1 MRRAFK
7 KALLNFKSRVIE
19 MLTITDKEFTQ
30 LAAYIKINYGI
41 HLPAHKKTLVVGR
54 LQNLL
59 MKDKLSSFSEYY
71 EQVVN
76 DKTGKAAS
84 VLVNL
89 ITTNHTF
96 FMRESAHF
104 IYFKERVLPYL
115 SRVVRDRDL
124 RIWSAG
130 CSSGEE
136 AYTVAMFLDEYF
148 GDGKKLWDAKV
159 LATDISTKVLE
170 TAQAGIYSNEALLA
184 LPKQWQAN
192 YFEKIDDH
200 SSRVIDGI
208 RQEIVFR
215 KFNLINPLFPFKK
228 KFHVIF
234 CRNVMIYFD
243 AQTKN
248 ALINAFYTLLENGGY
263 LFVGHSESVNRERSK
278 FQYVMPAVYRK
289 EL

>member
-1 MRRAFK
+1 
-7 KALLNFKSRVIE
+7 

-41 HLPAHKKTLVVGR
+41 HLPEHKKTLVVGR

-71 EQVVN
+71 DQVVN

-104 IYFKERVLPYL
+104 SYFKERVLPYL

-148 GDGKKLWDAKV
+148 GDRKKLWDTKV

-192 YFEKIDDH
+192 YFEKIDDQ

-248 ALINAFYTLLENGGY
+248 ALINAFYTSLEAGGY